1 MTRILITGITG
12 FTGVHLANHLLT
24 QGAHVFGFSDATT
37 ELPPAL
43 TERVSLYSGDI
54 RHQATLE
61 KVLAEVQPDIIY
73 HLAGLLKA
81 AKVEDFYQINVLGT
95 IALFEAI
102 ITVGL
107 TSKVLITSSSAV
119 YGKGVGSRPITEQ
132 FQLRPITH
140 YGVSKVAQE
149 AVAQR
154 YYLTH
159 RLPVVTTRA
168 FNLLGPGQPPTLAC
182 SAFARQIALAEQSG
196 AGGDIITGNL
206 SAWRDF
212 TDVRDAVQAY
222 ELIARQGKA
231 GDVYNV
237 CSQQAVSTQTCL
249 EILICMACVP
259 LKATLDP
266 ARAQANDVPLQIG
279 SAAKLV
285 KQTGWRAKITLQQ
298 SLADLLNDWR
308 QKVRT

>member
-12 FTGVHLANHLLT
+12 FTDVHLADHLLA
-24 QGAHVFGFSDATT
+24 QGMHIFGFSDAAA
-37 ELPPAL
+37 ELPLAL
-43 TERVSLYSGDI
+43 AERVGLYFGDI

-81 AKVEDFYQINVLGT
+81 AKVEDFYQVNVLGT
-95 IALFEAI
+95 VALFEAI
-102 ITVGL
+102 VTVGL
-107 TSKVLITSSSAV
+107 LPQVLVTSSSAV

-132 FQLRPITH
+132 FQLRPTTH

-159 RLPVVTTRA
+159 HLPVVTTRS

-196 AGGDIITGNL
+196 AGGDIITSNL
-206 SAWRDF
+206 IARRDF
-212 TDVRDAVQAY
+212 TDVRD
-222 ELIARQGKA
+222 G
-231 GDVYNV
+231 
-237 CSQQAVSTQTCL
+237 
-249 EILICMACVP
+249 
-259 LKATLDP
+259 
-266 ARAQANDVPLQIG
+266 
-279 SAAKLV
+279 
-285 KQTGWRAKITLQQ
+285 
-298 SLADLLNDWR
+298 
-308 QKVRT
+308 